1 MLAVVCAL
9 AIVGTCTA
17 FAQLRDQGLSMGL
30 SGGATQGVT
39 DVTSNV
45 RQFFARG
52 FLRYPLLK
60 GVSGEIGAG
69 VGRMGGSDYM
79 TEIVPLDYRFV
90 LSPFAAEK
98 WNPYFYAGAGA
109 LFYDVKQPPE
119 KPTSTKLDG
128 WTAFVP
134 VGIGAQI
141 KINDGLVFEASGG
154 YNYIF
159 SKNVNGIVETK
170 NDGYLS
176 GMVGLTLYGESP
188 NADPDGDGLTNAEE
202 KQLGTNPKV
211 ADTDGDG
218 LNDGDEVHKYKTD
231 PLKADSDGDGLTD
244 GDEVLKY
251 KTDPNKA
258 DTDGDGLTDGE
269 EILTYKTDPL
279 KADTDG
285 DGLKDG
291 EEVLKY
297 KTDPLKADT
306 DGDGLN
312 DGEEVLKYKTDPLK
326 ADTDG
331 DGLNDGEEVLKYKTD
346 PLKADTDGG
355 SVNDGVEV
363 ARGTNPLDPSDDV
376 PKKEELKVEAGKAI
390 VLEGVVFESGKS
402 VITPSSET
410 VLEQAYN
417 TLAQNPEIAIEI
429 RGYTDNAGKTK
440 ANVKLS
446 QSRADAVR
454 AWLLAK
460 GIAAE
465 RVTSKGYGPETPV
478 APNTTPEGKAR
489 NRRIEFFRTK

>member
-1 MLAVVCAL
+1 MQSRTMCIIICVLV
-9 AIVGTCTA
+9 IVGASTA
-17 FAQLRDQGLSMGL
+17 FAQLRDQGVSMGL
-30 SGGATQGVT
+30 SVGATQGVT
-39 DVTSNV
+39 DVTSNTS
-45 RQFFARG
+45 QFLARG
-52 FLRYPLLK
+52 FLRYPLVK

-69 VGRMGGSDYM
+69 VGRMGGTDYT

-90 LSPFAAEK
+90 LSPFTAEK
-98 WNPYFYAGAGA
+98 WNPYIYAGAGA
-109 LFYDVKQPPE
+109 LYYDVKGLPAQP
-119 KPTSTKLDG
+119 TATKLDG

-134 VGIGAQI
+134 AGIGAQI
-141 KINDGLVFEASGG
+141 KIIDGLLFEASGG

-176 GMVGLTLYGESP
+176 GVVGLTLYGESP

-211 ADTDGDG
+211 ADSDGDGLNDGDEIHKYKTNPLKADSDGDGLNDGDEVMNYKTDPNNADTDGDELKDGEEITTYKTDPLKPDTDGDG
-218 LNDGDEVHKYKTD
+218 LNDGDEV
-231 PLKADSDGDGLTD
+231 
-244 GDEVLKY
+244 LKY
-251 KTDPNKA
+251 KTN
-258 DTDGDGLTDGE
+258 
-269 EILTYKTDPL
+269 
-279 KADTDG
+279 
-285 DGLKDG
+285 
-291 EEVLKY
+291 
-297 KTDPLKADT
+297 
-306 DGDGLN
+306 
-312 DGEEVLKYKTDPLK
+312 PLK

-355 SVNDGVEV
+355 TVNDGAEV
-363 ARGTNPLDPSDDV
+363 ARGSNPLDPSDDV

-390 VLEGVVFESGKS
+390 VLEGVVFETGKS
-402 VITPSSET
+402 MITPSSET

-429 RGYTDNAGKTK
+429 RGYTDNAGKPK

-454 AWLLAK
+454 EWLVAK
-460 GIAAE
+460 GIGAE
-465 RVTSKGYGPETPV
+465 RVTAKGYGPENPV